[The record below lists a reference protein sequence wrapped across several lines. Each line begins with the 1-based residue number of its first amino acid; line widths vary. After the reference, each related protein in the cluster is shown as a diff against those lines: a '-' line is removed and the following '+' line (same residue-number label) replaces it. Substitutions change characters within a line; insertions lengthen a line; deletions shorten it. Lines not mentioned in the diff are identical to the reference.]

1 MEMPSYINISTYKFA
16 PLNNLKPLRH
26 DLLEKCKSWNLKGTI
41 LLSTEGINLFVAG
54 NKTEIDLLLEQLK
67 EIEGLKDLTP
77 KISLSEHQP
86 FTRMLVK
93 IKKEIITFGVEGI
106 DPAKHTSRKIAAKTL
121 KKWLDEGCIV
131 LADRYATANQ
141 IHQGGKIDDLKKRK
155 EFLAWLYKMEY
166 GVFGIPK
173 PDLVIYLDVPFE
185 VSKMWLMNKVAK
197 RKKKYL
203 NGRKDVAEDNLI
215 HLKNSRNSALLLTK
229 ENKNWTKIECC
240 KGNLCMSPEQVG
252 EEVYKIVNKKI
263 K

>member
-1 MEMPSYINISTYKFA
+1 LPGSGKATQVKI
-16 PLNNLKPLRH
+16 LKQRL
-26 DLLEKCKSWNLKGTI
+26 
-41 LLSTEGINLFVAG
+41 
-54 NKTEIDLLLEQLK
+54 LK
-67 EIEGLKDLTP
+67 ERLKVKTIDFPRYETNFFGSLIGEYLSGLHGDF
-77 KISLSEHQP
+77 IAMDS
-86 FTRMLVK
+86 
-93 IKKEIITFGVEGI
+93 
-106 DPAKHTSRKIAAKTL
+106 KIASILYAADRFESSKQI
-121 KKWLDEGCIV
+121 KKWLDQGYVV

-203 NGRKDVAEDNLI
+203 KGRKDVAEDNLI

-240 KGNLCMSPEQVG
+240 KDNLCMSPEQVG
-252 EEVYKIVNKKI
+252 EEVYKIVKRKI

>member
-1 MEMPSYINISTYKFA
+1 MQKGKLIVIDGIDGSGKATQVKI
-16 PLNNLKPLRH
+16 LKQRL
-26 DLLEKCKSWNLKGTI
+26 
-41 LLSTEGINLFVAG
+41 
-54 NKTEIDLLLEQLK
+54 LK
-67 EIEGLKDLTP
+67 EGVKVKTIDFPRYETNFFGSLIGEYLSGLHGDF
-77 KISLSEHQP
+77 IAMDS
-86 FTRMLVK
+86 
-93 IKKEIITFGVEGI
+93 
-106 DPAKHTSRKIAAKTL
+106 KIASILYAADRFESSAQI

>member
-1 MEMPSYINISTYKFA
+1 MQKGKLIVIDGIDGSGKATQVKI
-16 PLNNLKPLRH
+16 LKQRL
-26 DLLEKCKSWNLKGTI
+26 
-41 LLSTEGINLFVAG
+41 
-54 NKTEIDLLLEQLK
+54 LK
-67 EIEGLKDLTP
+67 ERFKVKTIDFPRYESNFFGSLIGEYLSGLHGDF
-77 KISLSEHQP
+77 IAMDS
-86 FTRMLVK
+86 
-93 IKKEIITFGVEGI
+93 
-106 DPAKHTSRKIAAKTL
+106 KIASILYAADRFESSAQI
-121 KKWLDEGCIV
+121 KKWLDAGFVV

-173 PDLVIYLDVPFE
+173 PDQVIYLDVPFE

>member
-1 MEMPSYINISTYKFA
+1 MQKGKLIVIDGIDGSGKATQVKI
-16 PLNNLKPLRH
+16 LKQRL
-26 DLLEKCKSWNLKGTI
+26 
-41 LLSTEGINLFVAG
+41 
-54 NKTEIDLLLEQLK
+54 LK
-67 EIEGLKDLTP
+67 ERLKVKTIDFPRYETNFFGSLIGEYLSGLHGDF
-77 KISLSEHQP
+77 IAMDS
-86 FTRMLVK
+86 
-93 IKKEIITFGVEGI
+93 
-106 DPAKHTSRKIAAKTL
+106 KIASILYAADRFESSKQI
-121 KKWLDEGCIV
+121 KKWLDQGYVV

-203 NGRKDVAEDNLI
+203 KGRKDVAEDNLI

-240 KGNLCMSPEQVG
+240 KDNLCMSPEQVG
-252 EEVYKIVNKKI
+252 EEVYKIVKRKI